1 MGTMLGGGQEGRSLS
16 EGMGPGPRMGPT
28 WTAGERLGSKT
39 PPPPPQTAAQTISCA
54 CKGTFPFSSLRH
66 VHVDNFG
73 GAVSTFTRRLHFMEA
88 VYTPFPPLPLKPP
101 PQKIQEAVRSPRRFP
116 SIHSPY
122 SNSSGALGTPG
133 GTIHRAGF
141 DSMPIK

>member
-1 MGTMLGGGQEGRSLS
+1 MKQWVLGVWYTWWVDGDDVGGGGRKGEVSQRVWARARVWAQ
-16 EGMGPGPRMGPT
+16 PGQQVK
-28 WTAGERLGSKT
+28 GSVRR
-39 PPPPPQTAAQTISCA
+39 PPPPPKTAAQTISCA

-101 PQKIQEAVRSPRRFP
+101 PQKIQEAVRISEAVPIDTQ
-116 SIHSPY
+116 SLLTNHSQK
-122 SNSSGALGTPG
+122 S
-133 GTIHRAGF
+133 
-141 DSMPIK
+141 K